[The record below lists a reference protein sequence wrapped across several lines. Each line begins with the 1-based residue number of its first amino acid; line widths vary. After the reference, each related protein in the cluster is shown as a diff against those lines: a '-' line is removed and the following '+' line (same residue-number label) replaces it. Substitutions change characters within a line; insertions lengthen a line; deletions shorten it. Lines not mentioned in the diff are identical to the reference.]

1 MPFRRAQVMDGED
14 TNAPSSNNQILSE
27 SVLNTLT
34 LFEKTVTLYFQS
46 LKFVSRPGFQCP
58 GMFVQK

>member
-1 MPFRRAQVMDGED
+1 MEGED
-14 TNAPSSNNQILSE
+14 TNVPSSNNQILSE